1 MNVLIKETNHSTNI
15 QEESCLYAREKYFT
29 VQPKKTSPRMTAHPN
44 YPFAGIVKANREG
57 EDVVPPTSNASPEV
71 EVR

>member
-15 QEESCLYAREKYFT
+15 QKESCLYAREKYFT
-29 VQPKKTSPRMTAHPN
+29 VQPKKTSPRITAHPI

-57 EDVVPPTSNASPEV
+57 EDVVSPTSNASPEV